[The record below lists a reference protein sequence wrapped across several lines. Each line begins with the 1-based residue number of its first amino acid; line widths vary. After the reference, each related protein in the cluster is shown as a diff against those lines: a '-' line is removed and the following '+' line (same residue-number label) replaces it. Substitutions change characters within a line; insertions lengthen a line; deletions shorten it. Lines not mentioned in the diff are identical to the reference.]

1 MDQEKIIM
9 SETSEAT
16 LVKKVK
22 KQRLISGPAMAG
34 IIFALTLGLAIGG
47 LFKTSSVLAVVNTYS
62 ELEVFADILS
72 LVENNYVE
80 EVESKKLVEGAINGM
95 LRSLDPHSSYMTPE
109 LFKEMQ
115 VETEGEFGGLGIEIT
130 IENNWLTI
138 VTPMEDTP
146 AWRIGLKAG
155 DRIAKVDGE
164 LTHDMSLMQ
173 AVRKMRG
180 KPGTEVTITIV
191 REEFEEPKDFKIV
204 REVIH
209 VTSVKY
215 QMLPDNWGYIRIR
228 NFSKDTGS
236 DAENAIKEL
245 TEDGMKGL
253 VLDLR
258 NDPGGLLSQAVT
270 VSELFLNKGE
280 LIVYTKGRMAN
291 QNHRFTASKGETMDM
306 PMVVLVNEGSASASE
321 IVAGALQDLKRAI
334 IIGTQTFGKGSVQ
347 TIIPLKGNAG
357 LRLTTARYYTPSG
370 RQIQGVG
377 IEPDVIVEQKLPSK
391 EKTRKRK
398 ALREKDLKNHL
409 ENNGSDGRG
418 ADDEASKKTP
428 PKSKFTD
435 KARRIVDIEKDVQ
448 LQRAISVLK
457 SWSIISDMRVK
468 RSGSE

>member
-22 KQRLISGPAMAG
+22 KQRLISGPAMVG
-34 IIFALTLGLAIGG
+34 FIFALTLGLAIGG

-62 ELEVFADILS
+62 ELEIFADILS

-138 VTPMEDTP
+138 VAPMEDTP
-146 AWRIGLKAG
+146 AWRVGLKAG

-180 KPGTEVTITIV
+180 KPGTEVVITIV

-236 DAENAIKEL
+236 DAEKAIKEL

-377 IEPDVIVEQKLPSK
+377 IEPDVIVEQKLPSSK
-391 EKTRKRK
+391 GAED
-398 ALREKDLKNHL
+398 KDK
-409 ENNGSDGRG
+409 DK
-418 ADDEASKKTP
+418 DETSEKTP
-428 PKSKFTD
+428 PKSKFID
-435 KARRIVDIEKDVQ
+435 KARRIVDLEKDTQ

-457 SWSIISDMRVK
+457 SWSIISEMQFRRANAK
-468 RSGSE
+468 

>member
-1 MDQEKIIM
+1 M

-22 KQRLISGPAMAG
+22 KQRLISGPAMVG
-34 IIFALTLGLAIGG
+34 FVFALTLGLAIGG
-47 LFKTSSVLAVVNTYS
+47 LFKTNSVLAVVNTYS

-138 VTPMEDTP
+138 VAPMEDTP
-146 AWRIGLKAG
+146 AWRVGLKAG

-180 KPGTEVTITIV
+180 KPGTEVVITIV

-215 QMLPDNWGYIRIR
+215 QMLPGDWGYIRIR

-236 DAENAIKEL
+236 DAEKAIKEL
-245 TEDGMKGL
+245 TGDGMKGL

-291 QNHRFTASKGETMDM
+291 QNHRFTASKGEIMDM

-377 IEPDVIVEQKLPSK
+377 IEPDVIVEQELPAK
-391 EKTRKRK
+391 EKAPKRK

-409 ENNGSDGRG
+409 ENNGSDGKP
-418 ADDEASKKTP
+418 KKDKANEKMP

-435 KARRIVDIEKDVQ
+435 KSRRIVDLEKDTQ